1 MQAQGDFLQIYCS
14 ITNAATET
22 LKVALRNMERLNEHQ
37 LQWLRVALEQ
47 NDRLTNRLAEV
58 RSIDDLFLAQSQFA
72 FSQVTQG
79 IEVWWRLFRA
89 IQDSQLAAMSRV
101 EAQVGQ
107 ATRTARRT
115 YDLAIQTMQDASSMA
130 FSTAGTEQP
139 GTEKR
144 GTGWSGAERRK
155 ASVVP
160 FPGPERRKA
169 A

>member
-1 MQAQGDFLQIYCS
+1 MQAQTDFLDMYRP
-14 ITNAATET
+14 ITSAATEA
-22 LKVALRNMERLNEHQ
+22 LKVALRNMERLNEQQ
-37 LQWLRVALEQ
+37 LQWVRVALEQ
-47 NDRLTNRLAEV
+47 NDRLANRLAEV
-58 RSIDDLFLAQSQFA
+58 RSIDDLFHAQRQFA

-79 IEVWWRLFRA
+79 IEGWWRLFRA
-89 IQDSQLAAMSRV
+89 MQDSQLETMSRM
-101 EAQVGQ
+101 EAQVAQ
-107 ATRTARRT
+107 ATQAARRT
-115 YDLAIQTMQDASSMA
+115 YDLAIQTMQEASSMA

-144 GTGWSGAERRK
+144 GTAWSGVERRK

>member
-1 MQAQGDFLQIYCS
+1 MQAQTDFLDIYRS
-14 ITNAATET
+14 NTNAAAET
-22 LKVALRNMERLNEHQ
+22 LKVALRNMERLNEQQ
-37 LQWLRVALEQ
+37 LQWVRVALEQ

-58 RSIDDLFLAQSQFA
+58 GSIDDLFLAQSQFA
-72 FSQVTQG
+72 FSQMTQG

-89 IQDSQLAAMSRV
+89 MQDSQLAAMSRV

-107 ATRTARRT
+107 ATQTARRT
-115 YDLAIQTMQDASSMA
+115 HDMTIQTMQDASSMA

-144 GTGWSGAERRK
+144 GTTWRGAERRK

>member
-1 MQAQGDFLQIYCS
+1 MQAQADFLNIYRS

-22 LKVALRNMERLNEHQ
+22 LEVALRNMERLNEQQ
-37 LQWLRVALEQ
+37 LQWVRVALEQ
-47 NDRLTNRLAEV
+47 KDRLTNRLAEV

-89 IQDSQLAAMSRV
+89 MQDSQLAAMSRM

-107 ATRTARRT
+107 ATQTARRT

-130 FSTAGTEQP
+130 VSTEHP
-139 GTEKR
+139 GAEKR
-144 GTGWSGAERRK
+144 GTAWSGAERRK

>member
-1 MQAQGDFLQIYCS
+1 MQAQADFLDIYCS
-14 ITNAATET
+14 ITNAATQT
-22 LKVALRNMERLNEHQ
+22 LKVALRDMERLNEQQ
-37 LQWLRVALEQ
+37 LQWVRVALEQ
-47 NDRLTNRLAEV
+47 NDRLTNRVAEV

-107 ATRTARRT
+107 ATQTARRT
-115 YDLAIQTMQDASSMA
+115 YDRAIQTMQDASSMT
-130 FSTAGTEQP
+130 FSTAGTEQL

-144 GTGWSGAERRK
+144 VTGWSGAERRK